1 MATEDDHTAV
11 AGTPTSDIVD
21 RRRRDLR
28 TVDRVLSVLGFPS
41 LAETAREVLAVPLKR
56 RQTDAVAIVA
66 DEYGVSGLLDR
77 PGEAGVPSAFSVAV
91 TDESTDIPEL
101 TQTLARVTRRLR
113 DAAAEAVVDSR
124 DADEESVVLVAL
136 FTVIGDL
143 LGAFGRR
150 ASADDNDE
158 WHTYL
163 SRLVVLVSH
172 GVLVVAGERESTDD
186 QLLADLGRV
195 AAEETAFD
203 TNIRRTETAPVDRVR
218 MLGALVVYD
227 RREISVARGAEL
239 ANASR
244 DQFET
249 ALVAHDIDVRTGP
262 ETVEGLHDGPPL
274 SRSTDG

>member
-41 LAETAREVLAVPLKR
+41 LAETARAVLAVPLER

-77 PGEAGVPSAFSVAV
+77 PGEAGVPSAFGVAV
-91 TDESTDIPEL
+91 PNESTDIPEL

-143 LGAFGRR
+143 LGAFERR

-195 AAEETAFD
+195 VAEETAFD

-218 MLGALVVYD
+218 MLGALVVF
-227 RREISVARGAEL
+227 VGW
-239 ANASR
+239 
-244 DQFET
+244 
-249 ALVAHDIDVRTGP
+249 LVVTP
-262 ETVEGLHDGPPL
+262 
-274 SRSTDG
+274 